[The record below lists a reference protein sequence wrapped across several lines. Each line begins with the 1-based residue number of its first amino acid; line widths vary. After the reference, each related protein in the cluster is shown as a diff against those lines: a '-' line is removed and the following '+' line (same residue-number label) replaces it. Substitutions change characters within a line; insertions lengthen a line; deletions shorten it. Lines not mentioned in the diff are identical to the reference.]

1 MKAVRAWACREGF
14 RKAFCKPRCADGDV
28 KLESDNWPKVL
39 GFDFCLRGIAV
50 EKETANDREV
60 LVISKD
66 HVALCSLNRAMTVA
80 LAGSRE
86 IIRQ

>member
-1 MKAVRAWACREGF
+1 M
-14 RKAFCKPRCADGDV
+14 DGDI
-28 KLESDNWPKVL
+28 KLESDNGPKVL

-66 HVALCSLNRAMTVA
+66 HVALCSLNRAMAGRWQVA
-80 LAGSRE
+80 AQMENGEWRIMAGSIVTCHAWYRV
-86 IIRQ
+86 